1 MKSRKFLVLFL
12 LLIIVSTA
20 YLSAETDYY
29 TYSRSQTINSL
40 EAIQNTNRYI
50 AKKVLPAIVSI
61 DVVNIIERQSN
72 SNMFSSPFE
81 FFFGRPDPN
90 PNKEKESEPEM
101 QKFRSKA
108 MGSGVIVR
116 KDGKT
121 VYILTNN
128 HVVGE
133 ADEIT
138 IHLDDERVFDAEIV
152 GTDPR
157 RDIAL
162 IKFET
167 GEDIPVARL
176 GNSDEVQVGDISF
189 AIGNPLGFSST
200 FTSGVISAVGRN
212 AGNRMGSGLTDFIQ
226 TDAAINPGNSGGA
239 LVNIYG
245 EVIGINTWIA
255 SQTGGNIGLGFSIPI
270 NRAKEIIDDLIV
282 SGKVEYGWLGISM
295 GDPSENLIDEM
306 RLANRSGAFVFNVY
320 SDSPARKGGIKPGD
334 FITSIDNKKIE
345 NGNDLLRIVG
355 TLKPGKQY
363 VFKLVRKAKPV
374 TVYVEITARDDESV
388 IMSNSNNLW
397 PGFTIVGITDEIQ
410 ERLNLPKNIGKVM
423 VGSVAEGSPSYV
435 AGIRNGDI
443 IKEINRKKINNVMD
457 FYEILN
463 RHDDDEILFKINKQ
477 GTDVIL
483 GIVH

>member
-1 MKSRKFLVLFL
+1 MNKRKVLSL
-12 LLIIVSTA
+12 LLILIIGITGII
-20 YLSAETDYY
+20 SAESNYY
-29 TYSRSQTINSL
+29 TYNRSENINHL
-40 EAIQNTNRYI
+40 EAIQNANREI
-50 AKKVLPAIVSI
+50 AKEVLPAIVSI

-72 SNMFSSPFE
+72 RGMFSSPFDL
-81 FFFGRPDPN
+81 FFGRPA
-90 PNKEKESEPEM
+90 PNKESEKESETQE
-101 QKFRSKA
+101 FRSAA

-116 KDGKT
+116 KDNKNIY
-121 VYILTNN
+121 VLTNN

-138 IHLDDERVFDAEIV
+138 IHLDDGRTFEAEIV

-162 IKFET
+162 VKFET
-167 GEDIPVARL
+167 KEDIPVAKL
-176 GNSDEVQVGDISF
+176 GNSDDVQVGDISF

-212 AGNRMGSGLTDFIQ
+212 ADERLGTSFTDFIQ

-270 NRAKEIIDDLIV
+270 NRAKEIIDDLIQ

-295 GDPSENLIDEM
+295 GDPSENLEKSM
-306 RLANRSGAFVFNVY
+306 KLVNRSGAFVFNVY
-320 SDSPARKGGIKPGD
+320 KDSPAWNGGIKPGD

-345 NGNDLLRIVG
+345 DGNDLLKVVG
-355 TLKPGKQY
+355 NLEPGKQY
-363 VFKLVRKAKPV
+363 IFKIVRKSKPV
-374 TVYVEITARDDESV
+374 NAYVDITARDEEAA
-388 IMSNSNNLW
+388 IRSNSNNLW
-397 PGFTIVGITDEIQ
+397 PGLTVVEITDEIQ

-423 VGSVAEGSPSYV
+423 IGSVIEGSPAFT
-435 AGIRNGDI
+435 AGMRNGDI
-443 IKEINRKKINNVMD
+443 IKEINKKRINNLMD
-457 FYEILN
+457 FYEALN
-463 RHDDDEILFKINKQ
+463 RSTDELIFKVNKH
-477 GTDVIL
+477 GTDIII
-483 GIVH
+483 GIVK

>member
-1 MKSRKFLVLFL
+1 MNKRKALS
-12 LLIIVSTA
+12 LILILMIGITGSIF
-20 YLSAETDYY
+20 AESNYY
-29 TYSRSQTINSL
+29 TYNRSQTINHL
-40 EAIQNTNRYI
+40 EAIQNTYREI
-50 AKKVLPAIVSI
+50 ANEVLPTVVSI
-61 DVVNIIERQSN
+61 DVVNIIKRQN
-72 SNMFSSPFE
+72 NGNLFTSPLE
-81 FFFGRPDPN
+81 FFFGRPEQDKN
-90 PNKEKESEPEM
+90 NERKPEM
-101 QKFRSKA
+101 QEFRSTA

-116 KDGKT
+116 KEDKT

-138 IHLDDERVFDAEIV
+138 IHLDDERVFEAEIV

-162 IKFET
+162 VKFET
-167 GEDIPVARL
+167 KEDIPVARL
-176 GNSDEVQVGDISF
+176 GNSDNVQVGDISF

-212 AGNRMGSGLTDFIQ
+212 ADERLGTSFTDFIQ

-270 NRAKEIIDDLIV
+270 NRAKEIIDDLIK

-295 GDPSENLIDEM
+295 GNPSENLVKSM
-306 RLANRSGAFVFNVY
+306 NLSNRSGAFVFNVY
-320 SDSPARKGGIKPGD
+320 KDSPAWKGGIKPGD

-345 NGNDLLRIVG
+345 DGNDLLKIVG
-355 TLKPGKQY
+355 NLEPGNKY
-363 VFKLVRKAKPV
+363 SFKIVRKSKPV
-374 TVYVEITARDDESV
+374 NVYVDITVRDDENT
-388 IMSNSNNLW
+388 IRTNSSNLW
-397 PGFTIVGITDEIQ
+397 PGLTVVEITEEIQ

-423 VGSVAEGSPSYV
+423 VGSVIEGSPAFT
-435 AGIRNGDI
+435 AGMRNGDI
-443 IKEINRKKINNVMD
+443 IKEINKKKINNLMD

-463 RHDDDEILFKINKQ
+463 RSDDELIFRVNKQ
-477 GTDVIL
+477 GTDIII
-483 GIVH
+483 GIVQ

>member
-1 MKSRKFLVLFL
+1 MHKRKALSLILVL
-12 LLIIVSTA
+12 LIGITG
-20 YLSAETDYY
+20 LISAENNYY
-29 TYSRSQTINSL
+29 TYNRSQNINHL
-40 EAIQNTNRYI
+40 ESIQNANREI
-50 AKKVLPAIVSI
+50 AKTVLPTIVAI
-61 DVVNIIERQSN
+61 DVVNIIERQN
-72 SNMFSSPFE
+72 NGNMFSSPLE
-81 FFFGRPDPN
+81 FFFGKPEE
-90 PNKEKESEPEM
+90 NKDNKREPET
-101 QKFRSKA
+101 KEFRSTA
-108 MGSGVIVR
+108 MGSGVIV
-116 KDGKT
+116 KKENNT

-138 IHLDDERVFDAEIV
+138 IHLYDERIFEAEIV

-162 IKFET
+162 VKFET
-167 GEDIPVARL
+167 KEDIPVAVL
-176 GNSDEVQVGDISF
+176 GDSDNVQVGDISF

-212 AGNRMGSGLTDFIQ
+212 AGERLGASFTDFIQ

-270 NRAKEIIDDLIV
+270 NRAKEIIDDLIK

-295 GDPSENLIDEM
+295 GDPSENLVKSM
-306 RLANRSGAFVFNVY
+306 NLSNRSGAFVFNVY
-320 SDSPARKGGIKPGD
+320 KDSPAWKGGIKPGD

-345 NGNDLLRIVG
+345 DGNYLLKIVG
-355 TLKPGKQY
+355 NLEPGNQY
-363 VFKLVRKAKPV
+363 IFKIVRKSKPV
-374 TVYVEITARDDESV
+374 NVYVDITARDDEAT
-388 IMSNSNNLW
+388 IRSNANNLW
-397 PGFTIVGITDEIQ
+397 PGFTVVEITEEIQ

-423 VGSVAEGSPSYV
+423 VGSVTEGSPAFT

-443 IKEINRKKINNVMD
+443 IKEINKKKINNLMD

-463 RHDDDEILFKINKQ
+463 RTDDELIFKVNKQ
-477 GTDVIL
+477 GTDIIL
-483 GIVH
+483 GIVQ